1 MLALCRFLDSF
12 WQELIGHQQAV
23 ATTSHEGCLAMKT
36 ELLNFYEPMEAFVEE
51 YINRNP
57 QQVPVFVSVEHF
69 LNENLGADENEQ
81 VNEDGIPLD
90 LVFPDN

>member
-1 MLALCRFLDSF
+1 
-12 WQELIGHQQAV
+12 
-23 ATTSHEGCLAMKT
+23 MKT